1 MRLSGK
7 DLPQRRR
14 GRGEKQGGKGSRG
27 GKVGEQDAGGSSEA
41 RGEKT
46 ETRPRGSCGGH
57 TVSETESI
65 VNRRAELGEWES
77 VSAARLVGGGKE
89 TR

>member
-1 MRLSGK
+1 VYSLARSRRFHGITEGAERSKEAKEAEEARRMR
-7 DLPQRRR
+7 
-14 GRGEKQGGKGSRG
+14 
-27 GKVGEQDAGGSSEA
+27 GGSSEA

-65 VNRRAELGEWES
+65 VNRRAELREWES